1 MYVAQVLYTC
11 TLIPSSLQY
20 LSAAPQLCHL
30 FLDTN
35 PYNAHTVAA
44 EMLYGGLPILTLP
57 GKSMASRVAFSLVKS
72 LELEEDLAA
81 TSEQD
86 YIDKAVKLQID
97 ERTYKRIKETLLE
110 KTLRKQVPAYNA
122 ERFAANFFQ
131 LLTSTWSRKVMSQLP
146 NTSQPRSRED
156 L

>member
-1 MYVAQVLYTC
+1 M
-11 TLIPSSLQY
+11 QY

-30 FLDTN
+30 FLDTH

-44 EMLYGGLPILTLP
+44 EMLYRGLPILTLP
-57 GKSMASRVAFSLVKS
+57 GKHMASRVAFSLIKS

-86 YIDKAVKLQID
+86 YIDKAVSFPSD
-97 ERTYKRIKETLLE
+97 ERKYKRIREILLG
-110 KTLRKQVPAYNA
+110 KALDKQVPAYNA
-122 ERFAANFFQ
+122 ESFSANFIQ
-131 LLTSTWSRKVMSQLP
+131 LLTSAWSWKIMSQFL
-146 NTSQPRSRED
+146 NTTQYSFKEE

>member
-1 MYVAQVLYTC
+1 MSFN
-11 TLIPSSLQY
+11 SSSMQY

-30 FLDTN
+30 FLDTH

-44 EMLYGGLPILTLP
+44 EMLYRGLPILTLP
-57 GKSMASRVAFSLVKS
+57 GKHMASRVAFSLIKS

-86 YIDKAVKLQID
+86 YIDKAVSFSSD
-97 ERTYKRIKETLLE
+97 ERKYKKIRETLLE
-110 KTLRKQVPAYNA
+110 KALGKQVPAYNA
-122 ERFAANFFQ
+122 VSFSAIFFQ
-131 LLTSTWSRKVMSQLP
+131 LLTSAWSWKIMSQFF
-146 NTSQPRSRED
+146 NTSQSSFKEE